1 MHAILKVVM
10 DNQIPPTPA
19 PNPVPV
25 QPVAQPVPAPQPVQ
39 PVAPPAPVVPVA
51 QPTAAPAQEVAPPTV
66 VTTQETPDPV
76 AVIAPQPTPV
86 PAPEP
91 VQVEAPVA
99 ADFSQVQPQAADS
112 TAPAAD
118 ASITW
123 SAQEYIHPDKT
134 PGWYFLFGFVALALI
149 AVDVFLLKSWTFSA
163 LVVVMTIAIIVYIR
177 RPARTLTYAL
187 SASQGLYVGE
197 QLHSFDDF
205 KSFGLITADGSNS
218 IMLVPRKRF
227 APGVSVY
234 FPTEAGEQIVDILG
248 SRLPMEEL
256 KLDFVDIA
264 VRKLRL

>member
-19 PNPVPV
+19 PNQVPV
-25 QPVAQPVPAPQPVQ
+25 QPAAQPVPAPQPVQ
-39 PVAPPAPVVPVA
+39 PVAPPAPATPVVQPAVAPVQEVPSPVA
-51 QPTAAPAQEVAPPTV
+51 
-66 VTTQETPDPV
+66 TP
-76 AVIAPQPTPV
+76 APQPTPTPQ
-86 PAPEP
+86 PAPAP
-91 VQVEAPVA
+91 VAEQTQAEAPVT
-99 ADFSQVQPQAADS
+99 ADFSQVQSQQADS

-149 AVDVFLLKSWTFSA
+149 AVDIFLLQSWTFSA

-256 KLDFVDIA
+256 KLDLVDIV